1 MNIDPEAL
9 ARAARE
15 LTGLSTRMNDELQR
29 LSATVHDGS
38 PWGADEPGTKFGT
51 VYVEVLAHAEA
62 AIASYVAQVAD
73 AGARLDRQ
81 AREVAATE
89 AHNLTMV
96 REAGGPPR

>member
-9 ARAARE
+9 ARAGRE
-15 LTGLSTRMNDELQR
+15 LTDLSTRMRDDLQR

-51 VYVEVLAHAEA
+51 VYVEVLAHAMA
-62 AIASYVAQVAD
+62 AITSYVDQVAD

-81 AREVAATE
+81 ARNTATTE
-89 AHNLTMV
+89 DHNLTMV
-96 REAGGPPR
+96 RDAGGGPR